1 MVNDKEI
8 KIHFQN
14 IRGKWVN
21 FENRL
26 AICILSCY
34 NDGIKR

>member
-8 KIHFQN
+8 RIHFQN
-14 IRGKWVN
+14 IREKWVN
-21 FENRL
+21 FENEL

>member
-1 MVNDKEI
+1 MKI
-8 KIHFQN
+8 KIDSPDM
-14 IRGKWVN
+14 RGKWVN
-21 FENRL
+21 FKNWL

>member
-1 MVNDKEI
+1 MKI
-8 KIHFQN
+8 KIYSSDM
-14 IRGKWVN
+14 RGEWVN
-21 FENRL
+21 FKNGL

>member
-8 KIHFQN
+8 RIHFQN
-14 IRGKWVN
+14 IREKWVN
-21 FENRL
+21 LKNGL

>member
-1 MVNDKEI
+1 MKI
-8 KIHFQN
+8 KIDSPDM
-14 IRGKWVN
+14 REKWVN
-21 FENRL
+21 FENGL

>member
-1 MVNDKEI
+1 MEI
-8 KIHFQN
+8 YFWNMRGNLIN
-14 IRGKWVN
+14 IK
-21 FENRL
+21 NRL